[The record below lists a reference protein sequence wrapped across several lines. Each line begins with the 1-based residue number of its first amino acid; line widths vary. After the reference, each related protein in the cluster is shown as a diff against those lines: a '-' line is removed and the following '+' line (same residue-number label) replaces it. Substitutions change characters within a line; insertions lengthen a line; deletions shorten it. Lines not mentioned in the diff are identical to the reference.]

1 MPKPEL
7 VASDILSGVIFEAA
21 KVMVAIRS
29 ENIILSSSCVDG
41 IVNYESCRRFSFDDA
56 DGVEL
61 EASEGSSRIASA
73 KLLLRVLIVGTD
85 WLRSI
90 ISTY

>member
-21 KVMVAIRS
+21 KVMAAIRS

-41 IVNYESCRRFSFDDA
+41 IVNLESCRRFLFDDA

-61 EASEGSSRIASA
+61 EASEVHHVLLPASGLA
-73 KLLLRVLIVGTD
+73 QLLLLNFY
-85 WLRSI
+85 SE
-90 ISTY
+90 Y